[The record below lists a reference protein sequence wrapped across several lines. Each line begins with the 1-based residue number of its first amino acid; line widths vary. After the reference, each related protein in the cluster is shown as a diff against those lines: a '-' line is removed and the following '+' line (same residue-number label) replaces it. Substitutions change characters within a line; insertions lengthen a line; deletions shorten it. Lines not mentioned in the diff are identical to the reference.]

1 MEGDHTQRTVWLR
14 QLPLPIRLR
23 VRTTVPHSLA
33 LFLRLLW
40 TSSTLPWAPCWG
52 NRVIQGSLGSQG
64 RSHQPYPPPH
74 TLVLTFVWTVDGRRA
89 ALLLATSICGEAI
102 CLPAAGPSEAGRR
115 ETTHGY
121 SHAQQQKLAG
131 NTLPIDPQVSQ
142 KWRKQASSDYPS
154 VMHGTYGTGHLLTR
168 EHSCPACQALN
179 GECANE
185 SVTK

>member
-1 MEGDHTQRTVWLR
+1 MPTFASPTRPSTVEGDHTQRTVWLR

-115 ETTHGY
+115 ETTHGH
-121 SHAQQQKLAG
+121 SHAQQQNWQG
-131 NTLPIDPQVSQ
+131 IPF
-142 KWRKQASSDYPS
+142 R
-154 VMHGTYGTGHLLTR
+154 LTR
-168 EHSCPACQALN
+168 KYLKN
-179 GECANE
+179 GGRRPHQI
-185 SVTK
+185 TRR